1 MHSKNPRLVLFFPF
15 LGQVIIL
22 KKSGSTLHGPLT
34 PCWVPEKTK
43 ETIPRKLPKRK
54 TDGPYSYDH
63 SGHGQGSYKRIS
75 QLRGIAVDNK
85 NKIQYNS
92 A

>member
-1 MHSKNPRLVLFFPF
+1 MHNTTWAPDTMLR
-15 LGQVIIL
+15 
-22 KKSGSTLHGPLT
+22 
-34 PCWVPEKTK
+34 
-43 ETIPRKLPKRK
+43 IPRKLLNRR
-54 TDGPYSYDH
+54 TDRPYLYYP

>member
-1 MHSKNPRLVLFFPF
+1 MDRPHSDNP
-15 LGQVIIL
+15 
-22 KKSGSTLHGPLT
+22 
-34 PCWVPEKTK
+34 
-43 ETIPRKLPKRK
+43 
-54 TDGPYSYDH
+54 

-85 NKIQYNS
+85 NKIKYNS